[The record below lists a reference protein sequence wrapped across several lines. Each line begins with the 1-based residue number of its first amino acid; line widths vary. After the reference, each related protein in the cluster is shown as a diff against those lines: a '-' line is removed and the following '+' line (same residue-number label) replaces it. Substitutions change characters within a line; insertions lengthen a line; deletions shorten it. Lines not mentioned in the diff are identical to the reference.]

1 MKTREIRHLGYNKIA
16 DAADFNRSTDF
27 EHICSM
33 FRWEISPEGSI
44 FWSLVDGRNFTEALK
59 ICPQYREDVKISSD
73 NTKVNDEL
81 LERYN
86 EAVET
91 LKVSGQV
98 IEWLVTNGKFNDD
111 KMETLY
117 NSTQNQLN
125 EITQVTQKHEQ

>member
-27 EHICSM
+27 EHLCSM
-33 FRWEISPEGSI
+33 FRWDLSPEGTI
-44 FWSLVDGRNFTEALK
+44 FWDLVDSRNFTEALK

-86 EAVET
+86 E
-91 LKVSGQV
+91 LKELSKRVLT
-98 IEWLVTNGKFNDD
+98 EWKMSEGKLTDRMNDRLSALHS
-111 KMETLY
+111 KLKFHSK
-117 NSTQNQLN
+117 N
-125 EITQVTQKHEQ
+125 

>member
-59 ICPQYREDVKISSD
+59 ICPQYREESKEVINYKQVLLDAYASQD
-73 NTKVNDEL
+73 LTPEDFANTLEHFEEL
-81 LERYN
+81 IKSEN
-86 EAVET
+86 
-91 LKVSGQV
+91 K
-98 IEWLVTNGKFNDD
+98 
-111 KMETLY
+111 
-117 NSTQNQLN
+117 
-125 EITQVTQKHEQ
+125 